1 MLDAD
6 VKKRFGLAI
15 KNWRAKSD
23 ISQEELAWRAGLHR
37 SYVAD
42 IERGVRNASLQS
54 IEKLA
59 KAFEVS
65 LSALFRPLGDQ
76 SSSVGASPVGEGPV
90 DILLVEDDRNDVELT
105 LQAFQKANVKNR
117 IHAVSDG
124 AKALEYLFGAGDRDR
139 KRSPHHPELILL
151 DLKLPKVGGMEVLR
165 RIKSDARTRA
175 IPVIV
180 LTGSQR
186 SQEILESKRLG
197 AEFYI
202 VKPVDF
208 HRFCELTP
216 RLSCY
221 WRLFR

>member
-1 MLDAD
+1 MLHVD
-6 VKKRFGLAI
+6 VKKQFGLAI

-59 KAFEVS
+59 KALKVS

-76 SSSVGASPVGEGPV
+76 PNAGGASTEGDEPV

-105 LQAFQKANVKNR
+105 LRAFQEARVKNR
-117 IHAVSDG
+117 IHVVSDG
-124 AKALEYLFGAGDRDR
+124 AKALEYLFGAGYPARR
-139 KRSPHHPELILL
+139 RSQNRPQLILL
-151 DLKLPKVGGMEVLR
+151 DLKLPKVDGMEVLR
-165 RIKSDARTRA
+165 RIKGDTRTRT
-175 IPVIV
+175 IPVII
-180 LTGSQR
+180 LTASQK

-208 HRFCELTP
+208 HRFCDLTP

>member
-1 MLDAD
+1 MLQAD

-42 IERGVRNASLQS
+42 IERGARNASLQS

-59 KAFEVS
+59 KALDVA
-65 LSALFRPLGDQ
+65 LSALFHPLGHQ
-76 SSSVGASPVGEGPV
+76 TGHVGASPEG
-90 DILLVEDDRNDVELT
+90 D
-105 LQAFQKANVKNR
+105 
-117 IHAVSDG
+117 
-124 AKALEYLFGAGDRDR
+124 
-139 KRSPHHPELILL
+139 
-151 DLKLPKVGGMEVLR
+151 
-165 RIKSDARTRA
+165 
-175 IPVIV
+175 
-180 LTGSQR
+180 
-186 SQEILESKRLG
+186 
-197 AEFYI
+197 
-202 VKPVDF
+202 KPVDF